1 MKETKQEKKK
11 SFKKRV
17 IFYILQVILASI
29 FIYQSLEKNVGGFV
43 KKFNPLLFGIG
54 ILMIIMNVVFL
65 YMEWKTHKRTS
76 L

>member
-1 MKETKQEKKK
+1 MKEENQKQK

-43 KKFNPLLFGIG
+43 KEFNPLLFGIG